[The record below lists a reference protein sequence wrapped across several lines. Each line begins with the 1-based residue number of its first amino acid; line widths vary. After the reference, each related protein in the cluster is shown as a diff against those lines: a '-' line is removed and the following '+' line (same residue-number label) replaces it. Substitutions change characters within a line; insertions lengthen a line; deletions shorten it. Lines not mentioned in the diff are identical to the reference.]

1 VRHLTSDVSPPGSAV
16 ADAIG
21 GSVLA
26 AIRTRRTQM
35 KVILLEDI
43 PRVGHEGDI
52 LDVADGYL
60 RNYLE
65 PRGLAVKATKGAI
78 RDLENRRQA
87 IARRDEQKR
96 EQAQKKAEELR
107 EQRVVVRAPT
117 GEGDRLHGSVTTG
130 QIAEAAEEQLDV
142 IIDRRD
148 IDIPE
153 PIREIGD
160 YLITASIYKDVEVQ
174 LPVRVIALDEDDD
187 RSVEEI
193 LEEAAQDY
201 IEEEEDEEEDAEAE
215 DAEEAA
221 EGEEEDAEE

>member
-1 VRHLTSDVSPPGSAV
+1 
-16 ADAIG
+16 
-21 GSVLA
+21 
-26 AIRTRRTQM
+26 M

-52 LDVADGYL
+52 IDVADGYL

-65 PRGLAVKATKGAI
+65 PRGMAVRATDGAL

-96 EQAQKKAEELR
+96 ERAEQKAEELR
-107 EQRVVVRAPT
+107 NERVVVRAPT

-130 QIAEAAEEQLDV
+130 QIAEAAEQQLDV

-160 YLITASIYKDVEVQ
+160 YLITASIYKDVDVE
-174 LPVRVIALDEDDD
+174 LPVRVIPLDEDDE

-193 LEEAAQDY
+193 LAEAAEDYEEEEEEEEEGEEDAAEEA
-201 IEEEEDEEEDAEAE
+201 EEVDEEDEEDDDEGEDA
-215 DAEEAA
+215 
-221 EGEEEDAEE
+221 

>member
-1 VRHLTSDVSPPGSAV
+1 
-16 ADAIG
+16 
-21 GSVLA
+21 
-26 AIRTRRTQM
+26 M

-78 RDLENRRQA
+78 KDLENRRQA
-87 IARRDEQKR
+87 IERRDDQKR
-96 EQAQKKAEELR
+96 EEAQKNAEELR
-107 EQRVVVRAPT
+107 GQRIVVRAPT
-117 GEGDRLHGSVTTG
+117 GEGGRLHGSVTTG
-130 QIAEAAEEQLDV
+130 QIAEAAEQQLGV

-148 IDIPE
+148 IDVPE
-153 PIREIGD
+153 PIRETGD
-160 YLITASIYKDVEVQ
+160 YLITASIYKDVDVQ

-193 LEEAAQDY
+193 LEEAAQEF
-201 IEEEEDEEEDAEAE
+201 IAEEEEEEGGEEIDAEEDEAESAEEAE
-215 DAEEAA
+215 DADA
-221 EGEEEDAEE
+221 ETEEEE